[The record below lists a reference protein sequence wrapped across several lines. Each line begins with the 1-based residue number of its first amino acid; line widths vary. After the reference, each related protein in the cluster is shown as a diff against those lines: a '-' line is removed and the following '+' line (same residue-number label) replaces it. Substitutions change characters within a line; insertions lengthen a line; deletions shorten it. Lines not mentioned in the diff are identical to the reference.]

1 MPRIPENEIERIK
14 REIDLVA
21 LVRSKGIELK
31 RHGGK
36 DLAGRCP
43 FHEDDTASFI
53 VTPVKN
59 LWHCMGCGKG
69 GSVIDFA
76 MAYDGLS
83 FRHAF
88 EVLARGDLKTLMRE
102 APPV

>member
-14 REIDLVA
+14 RELDLVA

-31 RHGGK
+31 RHGSK

-43 FHEDDTASFI
+43 FHEEETASFI
-53 VTPVKN
+53 VTPAKN

-69 GSVIDFA
+69 GA
-76 MAYDGLS
+76 
-83 FRHAF
+83 
-88 EVLARGDLKTLMRE
+88 
-102 APPV
+102 